1 MQGWLQGDG
10 TVWKPN
16 TLVRVVDP
24 LLRIDEDWL
33 IRDVSFSLSVSG
45 STTQLTLA
53 GPDAFTVLPAIPE
66 PNYNK
71 YAL

>member
-1 MQGWLQGDG
+1 M
-10 TVWKPN
+10 
-16 TLVRVVDP
+16 VRVVDP

-33 IRDVSFSLSVSG
+33 IRDVAFTLSTAG
-45 STTQLTLA
+45 STTQLSLA
-53 GPDAFTVLPAIPE
+53 GPDAFKVLPAIPE